1 MAKKKTSPSPP
12 APLPEAGRGEQK
24 VKKLK
29 RRSGASGAKALS
41 DFTDDDDALL
51 AELGVETEV
60 KQDQTY
66 TARQERIIAGF
77 EDIQRFYREHDC
89 LPRHGEDRDIF
100 ERLYAVR
107 MDRIRAST
115 ECLDLLR
122 PMDVDNLLL
131 SSPRPDSG
139 RGAGGEGQ
147 VCESTVDYEPSSDDE
162 LLEALGVGP
171 SDDDITTMKHV
182 RSSSDRNAER
192 NIPEEV
198 AQRKACK
205 DFDEYRL
212 DFEEVQ
218 ADLESGRQ
226 STELFKTS
234 SRTQIRKGDWF
245 IVDGQ
250 KALVA
255 DEGEWFTPEHG
266 ERDRRL
272 RVIFDNGTE
281 SDLLLR
287 SLRRSLNKDE
297 SSRRIVPPQ
306 LETEEEFNDIGPLF
320 SAQAEVDDSASGTIY
335 VARSLSDHP
344 FVKENREV
352 LHKIGLTSG
361 DPERRIAGAKRET
374 TYLLAGA
381 ELVAVYRLA
390 NINCK
395 AFETL
400 LHKFLARAR
409 MDLALADR
417 FGGKVQPR
425 EWFLVPLPVVE
436 EVVERIKD
444 GSISEYL
451 FDVETASLKQRD
463 K

>member
-1 MAKKKTSPSPP
+1 MGKRKTK
-12 APLPEAGRGEQK
+12 EA
-24 VKKLK
+24 
-29 RRSGASGAKALS
+29 A
-41 DFTDDDDALL
+41 FTDDDDALL
-51 AELGVETEV
+51 AELGVQTEIE
-60 KQDQTY
+60 QDQTY

-77 EDIQRFYREHDC
+77 EDIQRFYREHEC
-89 LPRHGEDRDIF
+89 LPRHGDERDIF

-107 MDRIRAST
+107 IDRIRAST

-122 PMDVDNLLL
+122 PMDVDGILADRV
-131 SSPRPDSG
+131 SEPTD
-139 RGAGGEGQ
+139 Q
-147 VCESTVDYEPSSDDE
+147 YELNGDDE

-182 RSSSDRNAER
+182 RSASDRNAER
-192 NIPEEV
+192 NVPEEV
-198 AQRKACK
+198 AQRKTCK

-212 DFEEVQ
+212 DFEAVQ

-255 DEGEWFTPEHG
+255 DAGDWFTPEHG

-287 SLRRSLNKDE
+287 SLRRALNKDE
-297 SSRRIVPPQ
+297 NSRRIVPPQ
-306 LETEEEFNDIGPLF
+306 AEMEEDFSDIGPLF
-320 SAQAEVDDSASGTIY
+320 SSEVEEGDCASGAIY
-335 VARSLSDHP
+335 VARSLSDNP
-344 FVKENREV
+344 FVQENREV
-352 LHKIGLTSG
+352 LHKIGLTTG
-361 DPERRIAGAKRET
+361 DPEKRVAGARKET
-374 TYLLAGA
+374 TYLFAA
-381 ELVAVYRLA
+381 VELVAVYRLA

-395 AFETL
+395 AFESL

-409 MDLALADR
+409 IDMALADR

-444 GSISEYL
+444 GTISEYQ
-451 FDVETASLKQRD
+451 FDVESASLRRRGK
-463 K
+463 

>member
-1 MAKKKTSPSPP
+1 MGKRKTK
-12 APLPEAGRGEQK
+12 EA
-24 VKKLK
+24 
-29 RRSGASGAKALS
+29 A
-41 DFTDDDDALL
+41 FTDDDDALL
-51 AELGVETEV
+51 AELGVQTEIE
-60 KQDQTY
+60 QDQTY

-77 EDIQRFYREHDC
+77 EDIQRFYREHEC
-89 LPRHGEDRDIF
+89 MPRHGEERDIF

-122 PMDVDNLLL
+122 PMDVDGILADRV
-131 SSPRPDSG
+131 SEPTD
-139 RGAGGEGQ
+139 E
-147 VCESTVDYEPSSDDE
+147 YELNGDDE

-182 RSSSDRNAER
+182 RSASDRNAER

-198 AQRKACK
+198 AQRKTCK

-212 DFEEVQ
+212 DFEAVQ

-255 DEGEWFTPEHG
+255 DAGDWFTPEHG

-287 SLRRSLNKDE
+287 SLRRALNKDE
-297 SSRRIVPPQ
+297 NSRRIVPPQ
-306 LETEEEFNDIGPLF
+306 PEMEEDFSDIGPLF
-320 SAQAEVDDSASGTIY
+320 SSEVEEGDCASGAIY
-335 VARSLSDHP
+335 VARSLSDNP
-344 FVKENREV
+344 FVQENREV
-352 LHKIGLTSG
+352 LHKIGLTTG
-361 DPERRIAGAKRET
+361 DPEKRVAGARKET
-374 TYLLAGA
+374 TYLFAA
-381 ELVAVYRLA
+381 VELVAVYRLA

-395 AFETL
+395 AFESL

-409 MDLALADR
+409 IDMALADR

-444 GSISEYL
+444 GTISEYQ
-451 FDVETASLKQRD
+451 FDVESASLRRRGK
-463 K
+463 

>member
-1 MAKKKTSPSPP
+1 VGKRKAKEES
-12 APLPEAGRGEQK
+12 
-24 VKKLK
+24 
-29 RRSGASGAKALS
+29 
-41 DFTDDDDALL
+41 FTDDDDALL
-51 AELGVETEV
+51 AELGIETEV

-77 EDIQRFYREHDC
+77 EDIQRFYREHDR
-89 LPRHGEDRDIF
+89 LPQHGEERDIF

-107 MDRIRAST
+107 LDRIRGSS
-115 ECLDLLR
+115 ECLDLLK
-122 PMDVDNLLL
+122 PMDVDGILTD
-131 SSPRPDSG
+131 R
-139 RGAGGEGQ
+139 
-147 VCESTVDYEPSSDDE
+147 VCEPSEEYELDSDDE
-162 LLEALGVGP
+162 LLAALGVGP

-182 RSSSDRNAER
+182 RSAAERNAER
-192 NIPEEV
+192 NVPEEV
-198 AQRKACK
+198 AQRKTCE
-205 DFDEYRL
+205 DFDSFRL
-212 DFEEVQ
+212 DFEAIQ
-218 ADLESGRQ
+218 ADLETGRQ

-234 SRTQIRKGDWF
+234 SRSQIRRGDWF

-255 DEGEWFTPEHG
+255 DAGDWFTPEHG

-287 SLRRSLNKDE
+287 SLRRALNKDE
-297 SSRRIVPPQ
+297 NSRRIVPPQ
-306 LETEEEFNDIGPLF
+306 LEVEEDDRDIGPLF
-320 SAQAEVDDSASGTIY
+320 ASTMEDGDCESGAIY
-335 VARSLSDHP
+335 VARSLSDNP
-344 FVKENREV
+344 FVQENREL
-352 LHKIGLTSG
+352 LHKIGLTTG
-361 DPERRIAGAKRET
+361 DPEKRVSNAKKET
-374 TYLLAGA
+374 TYLFAA
-381 ELVAVYRLA
+381 VELVAVYRLA

-395 AFETL
+395 AFESL

-409 MDLALADR
+409 IDLALADR

-444 GSISEYL
+444 GSISDYV
-451 FDVETASLKQRD
+451 FDVETASVKRRG